1 MSKARRAEPLPPEAR
16 RQAIVEAVAPVLLV
30 KGVAVTTR
38 ELAEAAGIAEGT
50 LFSVFPDKRAILV
63 AAIEH
68 RMDPGP
74 VCRGVR
80 AIRGDVPLEEHLE
93 LAAALVFA
101 SLEEAFALFAVL
113 HALPRPESAS
123 RGAGKRTDEAP
134 AFLTRWAES
143 VSTAL
148 VEILEPH
155 RHLLRMPPTRVTAL
169 LLGMLF
175 ASRRPYAKPQERL
188 SVTEIVDAVLHG
200 VLRAG
205 SGADPGPASHANV
218 EGDTPCS

>member
-1 MSKARRAEPLPPEAR
+1 M
-16 RQAIVEAVAPVLLV
+16 LLV
-30 KGVAVTTR
+30 QGAAVTTR

-50 LFSVFPDKRAILV
+50 LFSVFPDKRAILL

-80 AIRGDVPLEEHLE
+80 AIPSDVPLEEHLE
-93 LAAALVFA
+93 RAASLVLA

-113 HALPRPESAS
+113 HALPRPEAGA
-123 RGAGKRTDEAP
+123 RGGRRRTDEAP
-134 AFLTRWAES
+134 AFLTRWGES
-143 VSTAL
+143 VTTAL

-155 RHLLRMPPTRVTAL
+155 RHLLRMPPARVTAL

-175 ASRRPYAKPQERL
+175 ASRRPYAKTQERL

-205 SGADPGPASHANV
+205 PGADPGPASHANV
-218 EGDTPCS
+218 EGDASCS